1 MRFEVSKR
9 ISPFRAGVSV
19 ICLSLLFSVLTS
31 TSVSAASA
39 GGSCKKTGLR
49 SGTVNVP
56 LVCEKVNGKLK
67 WVLASGGKC
76 RVAGTLSGT
85 VTRPLVCQVT
95 AGKLRWAAV
104 AVKKVKG
111 KVKLASEGKCQE
123 TGTLSGTVAK
133 PLVCQVTAGKL
144 RWAAFAVGSAI
155 TPGAFCKPFG
165 STGYSKSGLLYI
177 CRKNLSDVQNR
188 WTAVK
193 VPQDDELEVPPSER
207 INNDGYIDFRGHEGL
222 WRDFADAWMT
232 CAINIDGQTTCHGW
246 DSYGNLGNGGPAEY
260 VSNDE
265 ELAAAMGKPI
275 SKKTGVV
282 VQSEPYVSISAEMNS
297 ACAVGR
303 SGQVYCW
310 GENSYGQ
317 LGDGSTRS
325 SSIPIPIRSERRFD
339 SVSIGINGACGL
351 TVNGEVLCWGRNDLG
366 LIGDAKSRGSSDIRI
381 PQKIVANA
389 SFVSLSTGMD
399 FACAISTTGDVW
411 CWGASWGNGDPDSLS
426 TSKPFVV
433 RRNVGARL
441 VAAERL
447 GTCVLTSTLI
457 DCWGTEQRLFS
468 ESDFRIGMLGLRKG
482 CSWTAYEVL
491 CRTFASTNRS
501 NPPVQ
506 SSVYFMQA
514 VKKVDGSC
522 ALSETGGIKCWPNEK
537 GNLRSDRQY
546 SLFED

>member
-9 ISPFRAGVSV
+9 ISPFRGGVSV
-19 ICLSLLFSVLTS
+19 ICLSLLLSMLTT

-39 GGSCKKTGLR
+39 GGSCKKTGSR

-76 RVAGTLSGT
+76 QVA
-85 VTRPLVCQVT
+85 
-95 AGKLRWAAV
+95 
-104 AVKKVKG
+104 
-111 KVKLASEGKCQE
+111 
-123 TGTLSGTVAK
+123 GTLSGTVAK

-144 RWAAFAVGSAI
+144 RWAAFAVGSGI
-155 TPGAFCKPFG
+155 T
-165 STGYSKSGLLYI
+165 STTPSTVQTTP
-177 CRKNLSDVQNR
+177 LSTSPTVIY
-188 WTAVK
+188 
-193 VPQDDELEVPPSER
+193 VPPKETVT
-207 INNDGYIDFRGHEGL
+207 NDGYIDFRSSSDL
-222 WRDFADAWMT
+222 WRDLAVGAMK
-232 CAINIDGQTTCHGW
+232 CAINIDGQTTCRGW
-246 DSYGNLGNGGPAEY
+246 DSYGNLGDGGPAKY

-265 ELAAAMGKPI
+265 KLAADMGKPI

-282 VQSEPYVSISAEMNS
+282 VQSEPYVSISASDNS
-297 ACAVGR
+297 ACAVGQ

-339 SVSIGINGACGL
+339 SVSVGINGACGL

-447 GTCVLTSTLI
+447 GTCVLTSTEI

-468 ESDFRIGMLGLRKG
+468 ESHFRRGIIGLRAG
-482 CSWTAYEVL
+482 CSWTATEAL

-514 VKKVDGSC
+514 VKKVESNC
-522 ALSETGGIKCWPNEK
+522 ALSETGAIQCWPNEK
-537 GNLRSDRQY
+537 GNLRPDRQY

>member
-19 ICLSLLFSVLTS
+19 ICLSLLLSVLTS

-67 WVLASGGKC
+67 WVLAS
-76 RVAGTLSGT
+76 
-85 VTRPLVCQVT
+85 
-95 AGKLRWAAV
+95 
-104 AVKKVKG
+104 
-111 KVKLASEGKCQE
+111 EGKCQE
-123 TGTLSGTVAK
+123 TGTLSGTVAE

-144 RWAAFAVGSAI
+144 RWAAFAVGSGITSTTPSTVETTPWSTSAAI

-165 STGYSKSGLLYI
+165 STGYSKSGLPYI

-188 WTAVK
+188 WTAVE
-193 VPQDDELEVPPSER
+193 VPQDDELDVPPSER
-207 INNDGYIDFRGHEGL
+207 DTNDGYIDFRGHEGL
-222 WRDFADAWMT
+222 WRDFAVGEMT
-232 CAINIDGQTTCHGW
+232 CAINIAGQTTCHGW
-246 DSYGNLGNGGPAEY
+246 DSYGNLGDGGPTKY
-260 VSNDE
+260 VWNDE
-265 ELAAAMGKPI
+265 ERAADMGKPI

-282 VQSEPYVSISAEMNS
+282 VQSEPYVSISAEMNY
-297 ACAVGR
+297 ACAVGQ

-339 SVSIGINGACGL
+339 SVSVHVSGACGL
-351 TVNGEVLCWGRNDLG
+351 TVNGEVHCWGRNDLG
-366 LIGDAKSRGSSDIRI
+366 LIGDAKSRRPSDFRT

-468 ESDFRIGMLGLRKG
+468 ESHFRRGILGLRKG
-482 CSWTAYEVL
+482 CSWTADEVL
-491 CRTFASTNRS
+491 CRTFASTDTRK
-501 NPPVQ
+501 PPVQ
-506 SSVYFMQA
+506 SSAYFMQA
-514 VKKVDGSC
+514 VKKVEGNC
-522 ALSETGGIKCWPNEK
+522 ALSETGGIQCWPNEK
-537 GNLRSDRQY
+537 GNLRPDRQY